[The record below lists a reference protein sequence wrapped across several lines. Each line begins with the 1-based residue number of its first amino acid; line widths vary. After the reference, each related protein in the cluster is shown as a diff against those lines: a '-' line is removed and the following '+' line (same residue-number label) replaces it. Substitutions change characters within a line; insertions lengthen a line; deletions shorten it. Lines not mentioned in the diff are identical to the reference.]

1 MLGFLS
7 KIFGGSKSEKDV
19 QKILP
24 LVDQIN
30 SHFNSYGS
38 LSNDELRQ
46 KTLEFRSRIKDWLSG
61 IDGEIAQ
68 LNTKAD
74 ETDFQD
80 IVAKDEI
87 YQQVDQ
93 LKKDRDKK
101 IEEVLK
107 EILPEAFAVM
117 KETARRFK

>member
-74 ETDFQD
+74 QTDFQD

-107 EILPEAFAVM
+107 EILP
-117 KETARRFK
+117 